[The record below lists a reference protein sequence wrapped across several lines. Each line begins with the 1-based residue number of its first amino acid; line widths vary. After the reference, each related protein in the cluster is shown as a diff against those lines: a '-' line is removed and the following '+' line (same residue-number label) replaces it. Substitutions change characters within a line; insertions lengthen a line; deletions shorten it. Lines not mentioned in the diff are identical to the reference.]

1 MKLVNKHIEKDGSV
15 SIPARP
21 AMHDG
26 RHLGPSQYIHERSI
40 TAVVS
45 MMLLFILT
53 TSGRSAELS
62 QVNAQTLNVQGYVT
76 LRPEDDEDMYHIYNL
91 ISPGDQVRALAVRR
105 VQTTSSTG
113 SSDSYRV
120 RVQLQLAVT
129 KTDFSQAA
137 SGSAAGPGGGTGGG
151 GGGLASNGT
160 SNDKRGEGTA
170 SLQISGQVVNE
181 NEYVRLGAFH
191 TLDLEGESTFV
202 PTTDLVCIK

>member
-1 MKLVNKHIEKDGSV
+1 MAN
-15 SIPARP
+15 P
-21 AMHDG
+21 
-26 RHLGPSQYIHERSI
+26 
-40 TAVVS
+40 
-45 MMLLFILT
+45 
-53 TSGRSAELS
+53 
-62 QVNAQTLNVQGYVT
+62 QGYVT

-120 RVQLQLAVT
+120 RVQLQISVT
-129 KTDFSQAA
+129 KTSFSQAA
-137 SGSAAGPGGGTGGG
+137 SGSALGAG

-191 TLDLEGESTFV
+191 TLDLEGEPYHFPYHRLLRYRGGACGRQGGRSDCDRRYEM
-202 PTTDLVCIK
+202 PS

>member
-1 MKLVNKHIEKDGSV
+1 
-15 SIPARP
+15 
-21 AMHDG
+21 MH
-26 RHLGPSQYIHERSI
+26 R
-40 TAVVS
+40 T
-45 MMLLFILT
+45 LLFVVTDAGTLQSPRKSPTLT
-53 TSGRSAELS
+53 
-62 QVNAQTLNVQGYVT
+62 VQGYVT

-120 RVQLQLAVT
+120 RVQLQLSVT

-191 TLDLEGESTFV
+191 TLDLEGECTLFYLGAGYPGYGRVDTATVLRPVLFPQPQHGDSR
-202 PTTDLVCIK
+202 CAQHSMG